1 MIFRP
6 DEGFSMSDYE
16 AEKKLA
22 ALESVDYI
30 ENGMAVGLGS
40 GSTARLFVQ
49 ALGDR
54 VRNGLEV
61 KGIPTSKKTKAL
73 AIEVGIP
80 LTDFGKIHRLDVT
93 VDGAD
98 EIDPNLN
105 LIKGGW
111 GALLREKIVAMAT
124 DCFIVVADSRKL
136 VKTLG
141 VFPLPVEVIPFGW
154 QNVAENISSLNA
166 VVELRV
172 KADGQP
178 FRTSQK
184 NFVLDCRFE
193 AIPDPEMLG
202 EKLRR
207 IIGVVEH
214 GLFVGMTNTAIIG
227 KNGSVEIISG
237 KGK

>member
-1 MIFRP
+1 
-6 DEGFSMSDYE
+6 MSDYE

-22 ALESVDYI
+22 ALKSVDYI

-136 VKTLG
+136 VKTRG

>member
-1 MIFRP
+1 
-6 DEGFSMSDYE
+6 MSDYE

-22 ALESVDYI
+22 ALKSVDYI

-54 VRNGLEV
+54 VRNGLKV
-61 KGIPTSKKTKAL
+61 KGIPTSKKTKDL

-136 VKTLG
+136 VTTLG
-141 VFPLPVEVIPFGW
+141 AFPLPVEVIPFGW
-154 QNVAENISSLNA
+154 QNVAENIRSLNA
-166 VVELRV
+166 VVGLRL
-172 KADGQP
+172 KADGRP